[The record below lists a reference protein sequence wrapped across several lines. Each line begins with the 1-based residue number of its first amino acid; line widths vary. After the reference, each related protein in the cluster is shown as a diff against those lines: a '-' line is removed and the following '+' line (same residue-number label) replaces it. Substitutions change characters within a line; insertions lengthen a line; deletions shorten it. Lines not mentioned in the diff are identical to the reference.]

1 MESIQNGYLG
11 AYMESNLLLV
21 RTMVV
26 KLDEAASLFN
36 EAIVTRYGLDAVNT
50 LYPKTWKY
58 YMNVAGQ
65 YHPTD
70 TMMRVASMDTLEL
83 IEFTKENLEIHT
95 ATQKAYQ
102 FGSRHYYSLLNQY
115 PTQELLINGVLN
127 PIDIDLAIKS
137 ENGTI
142 LGYPRGLVEDNE
154 TSLVSEL
161 ESFIKSQ
168 IHRWFNMQFI
178 MSDNLFCSVIFTTLH
193 AFVLPKLLNLRLKRC
208 KTNEVHSFHV
218 RMYLASHFELDRYL
232 PYLTQKQALW
242 LYRNIRYIERNPGKA
257 KTLFKLIQEILTS
270 RGVPIGEYSVRHLDA
285 FNPDYTPEQIA
296 RIKLINSDQNTLSSD
311 THSVEALF
319 DKELNKASG
328 NSAYLSAFRDRD
340 LERLRTSPSAI
351 IQTKVLH
358 SSMVDYGGS
367 VPEPF
372 EEVALREWCHLS
384 MMGYYEVSVSFKD
397 PKTSE
402 THTLFAKDAFA
413 YMQYLALNAAGLTLV
428 AFPDY
433 LNMQQR
439 RHPKPTVDELLSLV
453 DYKVRDLVS
462 IAKRLIV
469 GQPVIQPLYSVT
481 AFRELAGV
489 LTDEAYYH
497 WLLISSIE
505 DHFERALV
513 DNMVRRLYEDE
524 RTTFSLTTL
533 NVAEWL
539 LARNLPSY
547 NRTNADAESLI
558 QLIFEAAT
566 GYTVDSTRM
575 LKNIQRSLID
585 LMTELSS
592 YTVQF
597 TREINEERI
606 INVAWPAVR
615 FGNQSASQSDY
626 RYADNGVLSS
636 SSSEYAASSCQ
647 IGIGTNTVFE
657 TKPSNTSL
665 SKAISI
671 DPSTTQVATLRLIDT
686 VDLVG
691 PPTEMV
697 ITYPGQDMELEIKTQ
712 LPGYTTFDRL
722 PESARMLLKSIY

>member
-11 AYMESNLLLV
+11 AYMENNLLLV

-26 KLDEAASLFN
+26 KLKEAASLFN
-36 EAIVTRYGLDAVNT
+36 EAVVTRYGMDAVNT

-58 YMNVAGQ
+58 YMNIAGL

-70 TMMRVASMDTLEL
+70 TMMVVPSMDTLEL

-95 ATQKAYQ
+95 ATKKAYQ
-102 FGSRHYYSLLNQY
+102 FGSRQYYSLVTQY
-115 PTQELLINGVLN
+115 PEQEFLINGVLN
-127 PIDIDLAIKS
+127 PVDMDLAIKS

-154 TSLVSEL
+154 TSLISEL
-161 ESFIKSQ
+161 EGFIKSQ
-168 IHRWFNMQFI
+168 IHRWFNTQFI
-178 MSDNLFCSVIFTTLH
+178 MSDNLFCSVFFTSLH

-218 RMYLASHFELDRYL
+218 RMYLASHFGLDRYL

-257 KTLFKLIQEILTS
+257 KTLFKLIQEILTR

-285 FNPDYTPEQIA
+285 FNDDYTPKQIA
-296 RIKLINSDQNTLSSD
+296 RIKLINNDQNTLSSD

-328 NSAYLSAFRDRD
+328 NTDYLDAFRERD
-340 LERLRTSPSAI
+340 LERLRTSSSAI
-351 IQTKVLH
+351 TQTKVLH

-367 VPEPF
+367 IPEPF
-372 EEVALREWCHLS
+372 EMIALREWCHLS
-384 MMGYYEVSVSFKD
+384 MSGHYEVSVSFKD

-413 YMQYLALNAAGLTLV
+413 YMQYLALNAAGLTLEV
-428 AFPDY
+428 FPDY

-439 RHPKPTVDELLSLV
+439 RHPKPTVSELLSLV
-453 DYKVRDLVS
+453 DFKKRDLFKV
-462 IAKRLIV
+462 AQRLIS
-469 GQPVIQPLYSVT
+469 GQPSIEAFYSVT
-481 AFRELAGV
+481 AFRNYVET

-513 DNMVRRLYEDE
+513 ENMVRRLYEDE
-524 RTTFSLTTL
+524 RITFTLKTL
-533 NVAEWL
+533 NVDEWL
-539 LARNLPSY
+539 ASLNLPQY
-547 NRTNADAESLI
+547 DRTSADAESLV
-558 QLIFEAAT
+558 QLIFEAST
-566 GYTVDSTRM
+566 GYSVDSARM

-597 TREINEERI
+597 TREINEDRI

-615 FGNQSASQSDY
+615 FGNQSAQQSDF
-626 RYADNGVLSS
+626 RYVDNGVISTSS
-636 SSSEYAASSCQ
+636 SGSLSSSCQ
-647 IGIGTNTVFE
+647 IGIDTSTLLE
-657 TKPSNTSL
+657 TKPSNTRL
-665 SKAISI
+665 STVVQI
-671 DPSTTQVATLRLIDT
+671 DPASSHVSSMRLIEG

-691 PPTEMV
+691 PPIEMR
-697 ITYPGQDMELEIKTQ
+697 ITYPGQDMALEIKTQ

-722 PESARMLLKSIY
+722 PESARSQLKSIY